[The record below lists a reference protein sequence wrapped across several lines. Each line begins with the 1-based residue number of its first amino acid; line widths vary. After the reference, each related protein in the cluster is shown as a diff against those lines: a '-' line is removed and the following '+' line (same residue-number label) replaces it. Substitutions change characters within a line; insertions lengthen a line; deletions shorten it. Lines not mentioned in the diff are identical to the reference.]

1 MARADPYAR
10 LVHDKQP
17 VRQVPDDAPVSL
29 EVLGR
34 LDDSDVGALGV
45 LVERVTEAD
54 GVRPLDEHVM
64 LHLRYGGD
72 YDVRHVLAWADDDG
86 ERALVGYGHLDV
98 TDVVAGSSA
107 ELAVHPAY
115 RRHGI
120 GRQLVQQLVA
130 ETPDGRL
137 RLWAHGEHAAAASL
151 AASQGFNRTRVL
163 FQLRRSL
170 YAPLPDVR
178 LPTGVVLR
186 SFRPGADD
194 EAWVDLNARAF
205 ADLPDQGSWTLVDL
219 HLRMREPWFDPDGF
233 LVADRADAAGP
244 RMVGFHWTKVHGG
257 TGPGE
262 LWHDHD
268 DEGQHRHE
276 THGHEPMGEVYVV
289 GVDPGEQ
296 GHGLGRALTIA
307 GLVHLR
313 AAGLPDAMLYVDA
326 GNAPALAVYESLGFA
341 RWDTDVMFTRSA
353 DRLDAGHVD
362 PPE

>member
-1 MARADPYAR
+1 M
-10 LVHDKQP
+10 HDDDP
-17 VRQVPDDAPVSL
+17 VRQVPDDAPVSM
-29 EVLGR
+29 EVLTR
-34 LDDSDVGALGV
+34 LDDSDVAALGM

-72 YDVRHVLAWADDDG
+72 YDVRHVLAWADHDG

-120 GRQLVQQLVA
+120 GRELVQQLVA

-137 RLWAHGEHAAAASL
+137 RLWAHGEHAAASSL
-151 AASQGFNRTRVL
+151 AASLGFDRTRVL
-163 FQLRRSL
+163 YQLRRSL
-170 YAPLPDVR
+170 YAPLPDTR
-178 LPTGVVLR
+178 LPAGVGLR
-186 SFRPGADD
+186 SFRPGVDD
-194 EAWVDLNARAF
+194 DAWVDLNARAF
-205 ADLPDQGSWTLVDL
+205 ADLPDQGSWTLADL
-219 HLRMREPWFDPDGF
+219 HLRMREPWFDATGF
-233 LVADRADAAGP
+233 LVAEREADGGA

-257 TGPGE
+257 LGPGE

-268 DEGQHRHE
+268 GEGHHRHDV
-276 THGHEPMGEVYVV
+276 HGHEPMGEVYVV
-289 GVDPGEQ
+289 GVDADEQ

-307 GLVHLR
+307 GLAHLR
-313 AAGLPDAMLYVDA
+313 AAGLPEAMLYVDA

-353 DRLDAGHVD
+353 DRVAAD
-362 PPE
+362 PARPSS